1 MASET
6 CSRGDYKSIFSGP
19 EIDEILLKAKLALQG
34 DYTVFLNLNL
44 VAKGEPDENGDTAY
58 DVTNSLEEL
67 QEFMSMFLSSADNSQ
82 WVINRPLENI
92 QIYSVD
98 TRVMDR
104 TTENVSLLLTANESV
119 VDSTYNRK
127 QIVVTVL
134 YNIVTKAV
142 QTTAKTQWLLPKLV
156 QEEGDSTKF
165 TMSQK
170 AITDSFIEER
180 RVREEADIALGERID
195 QEIKDRAEADK
206 VLQQNIDAEAKARE
220 DADIALGK
228 RIDQEVEDRQSGDT
242 QTLASAKEYA
252 DGLREASVRDIQGLQ
267 NQIDSINQAIT
278 QLGQDLSNL
287 SDLLRDDYYTK
298 IDSDGRFVPLE
309 GDSVIN
315 GNIKAITMSEI

>member
-98 TRVMDR
+98 TRVLDS
-104 TTENVSLLLTANESV
+104 TTENVSLSLTANESV

-134 YNIVTKAV
+134 YNVVTKAV

-180 RVREEADIALGERID
+180 RVREEADISLGKRID
-195 QEIKDRAEADK
+195 QEVEDRTEADK
-206 VLQQNIDAEAKARE
+206 VLQQNLDAEAKDRE
-220 DADIALGK
+220 NADIALGK

-252 DGLREASVRDIQGLQ
+252 NSLREASVQDIQGLQ
-267 NQIDSINQAIT
+267 NQIDSINQTIT
-278 QLGQDLSNL
+278 QLGKDLSNL

-298 IDSDGRFVPLE
+298 TDSDGRFVPLE

>member
-1 MASET
+1 MASEI

-44 VAKGEPDENGDTAY
+44 AAKGEPDENGDTAY

-98 TRVMDR
+98 TRVVDR

-127 QIVVTVL
+127 QIVVTIL
-134 YNIVTKAV
+134 YNTVTKAV

-156 QEEGDSTKF
+156 QEEGNSTKF

-170 AITDSFIEER
+170 AITDAFIEER
-180 RVREEADIALGERID
+180 EIREE
-195 QEIKDRAEADK
+195 
-206 VLQQNIDAEAKARE
+206 
-220 DADIALGK
+220 ADIALGK
-228 RIDQEVEDRQSGDT
+228 RIDKEIEDRTEADKILQQHIDAEAEARKNADTALGKRIDQEIKDRQTGDA
-242 QTLASAKEYA
+242 QTLASAKGYA
-252 DGLREASVRDIQGLQ
+252 DSLRAASVKDIQNLQ
-267 NQIDSINQAIT
+267 TQINSINQAIT
-278 QLGQDLSNL
+278 QLREDLSNL
-287 SDLLRDDYYTK
+287 SDSLRDNYYTK
-298 IDSDGRFVPLE
+298 TESDDRFVPLE

>member
-156 QEEGDSTKF
+156 QGEGDSTKF

-180 RVREEADIALGERID
+180 RVREEADIALGKRID
-195 QEIKDRAEADK
+195 QEIKDRTEADK
-206 VLQQNIDAEAKARE
+206 VLQQNIDAEARARE

-267 NQIDSINQAIT
+267 NQIDSINQTIT
-278 QLGQDLSNL
+278 QLGKDLSSL

-298 IDSDGRFVPLE
+298 TDSDGRFVPLE